1 MTVQVSN
8 LEPFSQTNP
17 IITNPLSVRH
27 DPSVFERQKGT
38 GLGRTPYSL
47 FCASHMGYF
56 HGDFMGFPGID
67 GG

>member
-1 MTVQVSN
+1 MTHAEEAVEAVKRFLQHV
-8 LEPFSQTNP
+8 
-17 IITNPLSVRH
+17 
-27 DPSVFERQKGT
+27 PSVFERQKGT

-47 FCASHMGYF
+47 FCASHMGYV